1 MGHIAHAILQPILL
15 LLLAEGVHSVADE
28 TASANLHDVLEHRS
42 EIVHKP
48 KSNTAYDVRLE
59 MRQHMEDQFETLES
73 AYDFVALLGDTVA
86 EAKRELEG
94 DVQRE
99 SASDHSRR
107 LDALRVALYSLD
119 KLELHVNRSQRI
131 LNDLRSIR
139 RLLFEERGR
148 TVVAQSA
155 TAQHASRAVQ
165 IAPDS
170 PNNDSQSAATVQNSL
185 AANTHACCVVE
196 H

>member
-1 MGHIAHAILQPILL
+1 MG
-15 LLLAEGVHSVADE
+15 
-28 TASANLHDVLEHRS
+28 
-42 EIVHKP
+42 
-48 KSNTAYDVRLE
+48 
-59 MRQHMEDQFETLES
+59 DQFETLES
-73 AYDFVALLGDTVA
+73 AYDFVALLGETVA

-131 LNDLRSIR
+131 LNDLRTLR

-148 TVVAQSA
+148 TGAVQSA
-155 TAQHASRAVQ
+155 TARNASRAALL
-165 IAPDS
+165 APDS
-170 PNNDSQSAATVQNSL
+170 LGNNTRPGAAVQNSL
-185 AANTHACCVVE
+185 AA
-196 H
+196 

>member
-1 MGHIAHAILQPILL
+1 
-15 LLLAEGVHSVADE
+15 
-28 TASANLHDVLEHRS
+28 
-42 EIVHKP
+42 
-48 KSNTAYDVRLE
+48 
-59 MRQHMEDQFETLES
+59 MEDQFETLES
-73 AYDFVALLGDTVA
+73 AYDFVALLGETVA

-131 LNDLRSIR
+131 LNDLRTLR

-148 TVVAQSA
+148 ISAAQA
-155 TAQHASRAVQ
+155 LTAQYASRAAQ
-165 IAPDS
+165 LAPDS
-170 PNNDSQSAATVQNSL
+170 LGNNGQSGASSEFPRSLTRRGRYSMSDNLVDSAARLERLVARTMKETDPVKYDELGTEIWRALSERLMKQESPPVKQSGESDHKNV
-185 AANTHACCVVE
+185 A
-196 H
+196 

>member
-1 MGHIAHAILQPILL
+1 
-15 LLLAEGVHSVADE
+15 
-28 TASANLHDVLEHRS
+28 
-42 EIVHKP
+42 
-48 KSNTAYDVRLE
+48 
-59 MRQHMEDQFETLES
+59 MEYQFETLES
-73 AYDFVALLGDTVA
+73 AHDFVALLAETVA

-131 LNDLRSIR
+131 LNDLRSLR

-148 TVVAQSA
+148 TSA
-155 TAQHASRAVQ
+155 T
-165 IAPDS
+165 
-170 PNNDSQSAATVQNSL
+170 QSAAAQQARHAVPLPPGSLSDGTQSDASLQKSL
-185 AANTHACCVVE
+185 AA
-196 H
+196 

>member
-1 MGHIAHAILQPILL
+1 
-15 LLLAEGVHSVADE
+15 
-28 TASANLHDVLEHRS
+28 
-42 EIVHKP
+42 
-48 KSNTAYDVRLE
+48 
-59 MRQHMEDQFETLES
+59 MEDQFETLES
-73 AYDFVALLGDTVA
+73 AYDFVALLAETVS

-131 LNDLRSIR
+131 LNDLRSLR

-148 TVVAQSA
+148 TDIAQSV
-155 TAQHASRAVQ
+155 TAQHESRAVRL
-165 IAPDS
+165 APD
-170 PNNDSQSAATVQNSL
+170 PLGNNSQSGAAVQNSL
-185 AANTHACCVVE
+185 AA
-196 H
+196 